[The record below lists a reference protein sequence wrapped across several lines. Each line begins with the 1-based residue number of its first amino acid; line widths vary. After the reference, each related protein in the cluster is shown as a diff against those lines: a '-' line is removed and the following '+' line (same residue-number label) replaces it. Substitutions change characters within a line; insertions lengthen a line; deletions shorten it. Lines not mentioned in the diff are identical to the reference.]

1 MSSSSKVASRLC
13 GPGLG
18 ADLPGGTLPSPAPVP
33 GQSWHP
39 PSNTRHPPSLRPSP
53 SREGGRGAAGPQEGS
68 GLAGPWG
75 KAERERGA
83 RPPRAAWGTPAPNPG
98 LGGHVVLEII

>member
-13 GPGLG
+13 GQGLG

-33 GQSWHP
+33 RQSRLP
-39 PSNTRHPPSLRPSP
+39 PSSNRHPPSCNPPS
-53 SREGGRGAAGPQEGS
+53 SGGGRGSWASGGKWPGWALGQGREGAGCP
-68 GLAGPWG
+68 
-75 KAERERGA
+75 
-83 RPPRAAWGTPAPNPG
+83 PPRAAWGTPAPNPG